1 MLSLGTVFPKRKEV
15 LYMDNYNQNNG
26 YQNPGDY
33 QTPPNGYQQP
43 MYQVPPQQPYYDPTS
58 QVMSVGEYI
67 RLFILSAIPIV
78 NIICWIVW
86 LCSPNTNKNKKN
98 YIIANIIIWVVCM
111 VVGIVVSFLVA
122 STGAAAMALFY

>member
-1 MLSLGTVFPKRKEV
+1 MICYPQGQCSQKRKEV

-26 YQNPGDY
+26 YQN
-33 QTPPNGYQQP
+33 QNGYQQP

-67 RLFILSAIPIV
+67 GLFILSAIPIV

-98 YIIANIIIWVVCM
+98 YVIANIIIWVIS
-111 VVGIVVSFLVA
+111 VVLGVIASVVIA
-122 STGAAAMALFY
+122 TTGAAAFASFY

>member
-1 MLSLGTVFPKRKEV
+1 
-15 LYMDNYNQNNG
+15 MDNYNQNNG
-26 YQNPGDY
+26 YQNPSDY
-33 QTPPNGYQQP
+33 QTPPNSYQQP